1 MKNVFRLAFDDVKR
15 LFSSTIT
22 VIIVL
27 GLVLLPSLFTW
38 YNVLACWDVFNNTG
52 NLKVA
57 VANTDEGYQSELV
70 PLRVTIGEQ
79 VVSALRANDQMDWEF
94 TSEEEAIEGVRSGRY
109 YAAVVIPPSF
119 SADMMTFYSK
129 DMEHASLTYY
139 SNEKKNAIAPK
150 VTGQGADAIAAQ
162 VNRTFAQT
170 LTEVALGVSSSL
182 LNYLDNA
189 DASGALQHVAAN
201 LDDVGADMEEGARAV
216 RLYAQL
222 IGSTRVLIDGSG
234 GLLSQS
240 GELARA
246 TSGEIADARTAASEI
261 PGALDDAAD
270 AFAQALAASAE
281 GFEGVPQALD
291 AAFDSALAT
300 SASSADSL
308 RTLASDAD
316 ARIASYQEVVSRLE
330 AALPSMPADSQPALQ
345 VLIDQL
351 NASISLQADLR
362 DSLLDAAS
370 ALEAGGS
377 DAQAARD
384 EAKGLAAQAYDSL
397 QQAKATYDDSVA
409 PTLAQLSEKLEYVV
423 SALPSVASLLESA
436 GSDLSASAE
445 SISARMGEFEQ
456 TLAASADDLEE
467 QAANMRELSSAMAQ
481 ALEEGDAS
489 VLREVLSSDP
499 ASLAQD
505 LSAPIQLERQV
516 VYPVDNFGSAMAPLY
531 TTLALWIGALLIMV
545 ALKMSPSHRVLT
557 ALDNPTS
564 AQLFAGRFVT
574 VAALSLLQSTC
585 MGLGCLLFLGVQAD
599 NPALYLLCLWVSGLV
614 FAFIIYTLVATFGNF
629 GKALSVLLLIVQ
641 VSGGGGSY
649 PLALLP
655 DFFQAVSPFLP
666 ITHAVNAMRAA
677 MFGVYMNDFWI
688 ELGVLLGFALPFV
701 VLGFVLRKPLA
712 PIVQRFV
719 EKVESTKVM

>member
-1 MKNVFRLAFDDVKR
+1 MRNVFRLAFDDVKR

-345 VLIDQL
+345 ALIDQL

-456 TLAASADDLEE
+456 TLAACADDLEE

-489 VLREVLSSDP
+489 ALREVLSSDP

-505 LSAPIQLERQV
+505 LSAPIQLERQA

-655 DFFQAVSPFLP
+655 DLFQAVSPFLP

>member
-345 VLIDQL
+345 ALIDQL

-489 VLREVLSSDP
+489 ALREVLSSDP

-505 LSAPIQLERQV
+505 LSAPIQLERQA

-655 DFFQAVSPFLP
+655 DLFQAVSPFLP

>member
-270 AFAQALAASAE
+270 AFAQALATSAE

-345 VLIDQL
+345 ALIGQL

-489 VLREVLSSDP
+489 ALREVLSSDP

-505 LSAPIQLERQV
+505 LSAPIQLERQA

-545 ALKMSPSHRVLT
+545 VLKMSPSHRVLT

-655 DFFQAVSPFLP
+655 DLFQAVSPFLP

-688 ELGVLLGFALPFV
+688 ELGVLLGFVLPFV

>member
-345 VLIDQL
+345 ALIDQL

-409 PTLAQLSEKLEYVV
+409 PTLTQLSEKLEYVV

-489 VLREVLSSDP
+489 ALREVLSSDP

-505 LSAPIQLERQV
+505 LSAPIQLERQA

-655 DFFQAVSPFLP
+655 DLFQAVSPFLP

>member
-1 MKNVFRLAFDDVKR
+1 MKNVFRLAFDDIKR

-170 LTEVALGVSSSL
+170 LTEVALGVSSAL

-201 LDDVGADMEEGARAV
+201 LDDVGTDMEEGARAV

-330 AALPSMPADSQPALQ
+330 AALPSMPEESQPALQ
-345 VLIDQL
+345 ALIDQL

-362 DSLLDAAS
+362 DSLVDAAS

-377 DAQAARD
+377 DAQVARD

-456 TLAASADDLEE
+456 TLTASADDLEE

-489 VLREVLSSDP
+489 ALREVLSSDP

-505 LSAPIQLERQV
+505 LSAPIQLERQA
-516 VYPVDNFGSAMAPLY
+516 VYPVDNFGSAMSPLY

-545 ALKMSPSHRVLT
+545 ALKMSPSHRALT
-557 ALDNPTS
+557 ALDSPTS

-677 MFGVYMNDFWI
+677 MFGVYMNDFWAEI
-688 ELGVLLGFALPFV
+688 GVLLGFALPFI